1 MMGQS
6 EMERDLGQAQEHP
19 ITNESVGR
27 EGQNSERGGAVTR

>member
-6 EMERDLGQAQEHP
+6 KMEWDVGQIKEHA

-27 EGQNSERGGAVTR
+27 EGQKSERGRAVTR